1 MILVAFAFLAGLV
14 TILSPCILP
23 ILPIVLSGSL
33 QSGKS
38 RPLGVITGFIAS
50 FTFFAVFSFS
60 LANAFG
66 FSTEIL
72 RNFAVVLLILFGL
85 ATFTPKLQLFLE
97 NITSR
102 FSSLGQG
109 KKRTGFSG
117 GFILGITLG
126 LIWTPCVG
134 PILASVLTL
143 AATSTITFQLIL
155 ITFSYSLG
163 TAIPLFFIA
172 YGGKRALTTLPFF
185 KKNAEKIQKTFGVL
199 IILTAFLIFFNLDR
213 KFQTYILDVFPMYGE
228 GLTAFENNE
237 KVESE
242 LNKLKNN
249 DGGFMDGVLSQK
261 TPAPNRDFI
270 GATRWLQSEPL
281 TLDALK
287 GKVVLVDFWTY
298 TCINCIRTF
307 PHLTGWYEKY
317 KDDGLVIIGVHTP
330 EFEFEKNQKNVL
342 NALEEYGITYPVVQ
356 DNDYKIWNSYSNR
369 YWPAHYLIDKDGNIR
384 YTHFGE
390 GEYEKTEKV
399 IQELLRESGK
409 DVDTDI
415 LDLENYAPTMRN
427 TPETYLGYG
436 RMERFASPE
445 KILSDIN
452 AKYSVP
458 SLIESDFFAYGGVW
472 NITDEYSESS
482 KNAVIDLSF
491 KAKEVFLVMRPKDL
505 KKPGEAIILI
515 DGKPIL
521 ASEAGVDVNNGIV
534 NIDQDRLYK
543 LVKFGE
549 QKPSR
554 VTIQFNDAEIQVF
567 AFTFG

>member
-38 RPLGVITGFIAS
+38 RPLGVITGFITS
-50 FTFFAVFSFS
+50 FTFFAVFSFAI
-60 LANAFG
+60 ANAFG
-66 FSTEIL
+66 FSTEVL
-72 RNFAVVLLILFGL
+72 RNIAVVLLILFGL
-85 ATFTPKLQLFLE
+85 ATFTPKLQLLLE
-97 NITSR
+97 NFTSR

-109 KKRTGFSG
+109 KQRTGFSG

-143 AATSTITFQLIL
+143 AATSNITLQLIL

-172 YGGKRALTTLPFF
+172 YGGKRVLTTLPFF
-185 KKNAEKIQKTFGVL
+185 KRNAEKIQKTFGVL

-213 KFQTYILDVFPMYGE
+213 KFQTYILEVFPMYGQ
-228 GLTAFENNE
+228 GLTALENNE
-237 KVESE
+237 KVETE

-249 DGGFMDGVLSQK
+249 EGGLMAGLLSQK
-261 TPAPNRDFI
+261 TSAPNRDFI

-307 PHLTGWYEKY
+307 PHVIGWYEKY
-317 KDDGLVIIGVHTP
+317 KDDGFVVIGVHTP

-342 NALEEYGITYPVVQ
+342 DALEEYGITYPVVQ
-356 DNDYKIWNSYSNR
+356 DNDFKIWESYNNR

-390 GEYEKTEKV
+390 GEYDKTEKV

-409 DVDTDI
+409 NVDSEL
-415 LDLENYAPTMRN
+415 LDMDSSAPTTRN

-436 RMERFASPE
+436 RMERFASSE
-445 KILSDIN
+445 KVLKDIN
-452 AKYSVP
+452 AKYTVPPSV
-458 SLIESDFFAYGGVW
+458 ETDFFAYGGTW
-472 NITDEYSESS
+472 NITSEYAESS
-482 KNAVIDLSF
+482 KNAVLDLSF
-491 KAKEVFLVMRPKDL
+491 QAREVFLVMRPKDL

-515 DGKPIL
+515 DGKPIS
-521 ASEAGVDVNNGIV
+521 AAEAGMDVKNGIV
-534 NIDQDRLYK
+534 NIDKDRLYK
-543 LVKFGE
+543 LVKFGA

-554 VTIQFNDAEIQVF
+554 VTIQFNDAAIQVF